1 MSNRSQ
7 SRLYTRGP
15 KGKRRYWADFRDYAD
30 VPVKVRGRQIG
41 GARVP
46 LVAEGTSFATMD
58 PVIARVIAG
67 EYEKLLETA
76 RRGRALGI
84 SEECVTLQA
93 FAQEH
98 LLAKKR
104 AGRTTEG
111 WLDRAEFYLDRACEF
126 FGNDRELASIGTQ
139 DVERWIEQLRTLP
152 GRRKKLLTAGSVLHH
167 LHALS
172 NLFRRARK
180 LNAVPK
186 GHDPVGELM
195 EDKPMIERTE
205 AHWLEIHD
213 AALLLEAA
221 RTLPPARAGG
231 RGEVPIYP
239 LMATYLLTGGRS
251 DEVLGLEVSDVSFQ
265 RKTVRFHKTDFRTGK
280 GGKTAGADRI
290 VPLWPQLE
298 AILGEY
304 FLSRPPSR
312 MLFPAWDGERE
323 RRILDFRG
331 TLNRVAVRAG
341 LAAGSV
347 TPKMFRHTYCSARL
361 QTMDRGEPVSVDTVR
376 REMGHSNDKLVQ
388 LTYGHLGEVR
398 HRADVVEYRVEQH
411 AAQLGDRLAV
421 LRSVGTLVG
430 TTQGL
435 SLARVEAKT
444 A

>member
-1 MSNRSQ
+1 MGKRAK
-7 SRLYTRGP
+7 SRIYRRGP
-15 KGKRRYWADFRDYAD
+15 KGRQYFWADFRDYAD
-30 VPVKVRGRQIG
+30 VPVWIRGKQVG
-41 GARVP
+41 GKRLP
-46 LVAEGTSFATMD
+46 LVAEGTKSATAD
-58 PVIARVIAG
+58 PVVARSIAG
-67 EYEKLLETA
+67 EYEKILEGA

-84 SEECVTLQA
+84 TQDRVSLEA
-93 FAQEH
+93 FAKEH
-98 LLAKKR
+98 LLAKQK

-111 WLDRAEFYLDRACEF
+111 WLDRAEFYLDRACQF
-126 FGNDRELASIGTQ
+126 FGADRELASIGTR
-139 DVERWIEQLRTLP
+139 DVERWIEHLRTLP
-152 GRRKKLLTAGSVLHH
+152 GKRGGRLAAGSVLHH

-180 LNAVPK
+180 LDAVPK

-195 EDKPMIERTE
+195 EDKPKIERVE
-205 AHWLEIHD
+205 ASWLEIHD

-221 RTLPPARAGG
+221 RTLPPGRAGG

-239 LMATYLLTGGRS
+239 LLATYLLTGGRS

-265 RKTVRFHKTDFRTGK
+265 RKTVRFHKTPFRTGK

-304 FLSRPPSR
+304 FLSRPPAR
-312 MLFPAWDGERE
+312 MLFPSWDGEQE

-341 LAAGSV
+341 MPLGSV

-361 QTMDRGEPVSVDTVR
+361 QTLDRGEPVSVDTVR
-376 REMGHSNDKLVQ
+376 RELGHSNDKLVQ
-388 LTYGHLGEVR
+388 LTYGHLGEIR
-398 HRADVVEYRVEQH
+398 HRAEVVEYRIEQH
-411 AAQLGDRLAV
+411 AHALEDRLAI
-421 LRSVGTLVG
+421 LCSTGTPDG
-430 TTQGL
+430 TPRGIPDAQE
-435 SLARVEAKT
+435 SKAA